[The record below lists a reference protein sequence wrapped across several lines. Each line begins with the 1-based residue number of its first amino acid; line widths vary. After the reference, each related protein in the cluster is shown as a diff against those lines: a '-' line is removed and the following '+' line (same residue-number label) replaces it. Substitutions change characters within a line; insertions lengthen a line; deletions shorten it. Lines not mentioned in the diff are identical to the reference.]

1 MLRDRDIL
9 QEMPVL
15 DGRQEWEEWFEN
27 LSPAE
32 RQELKGIADLL
43 PRCGPMEGPQRAAFN
58 STAKVVGYGGA
69 AGGGKTGLIAL
80 LALLEQTRSLVV
92 RYDGKQLRGFVD
104 DVIQFYGSTTGLNR
118 QAGAF
123 YFNDRPHHM
132 LEWGGIGEPGTEL
145 VWQGRAHDF
154 IAADEVTQL
163 ALKKLIWLMTWLRTV
178 ERNQR
183 CRALFTF
190 NPPGAED
197 DDGGGTIPSGTWVLD
212 YFAPWINERHPN
224 PAEPGEIR
232 YFLTNKEGENQE
244 VDSPDPV
251 EIKLKDK
258 IFIQEPQSR
267 TFYPATVQDN
277 VHLRGTD
284 YEQTLL
290 QHPEPLR
297 SQMLLGDFRSGIVDH
312 PSQVI
317 PSKWVDEA
325 MDRWTPQGQR
335 DHMMSA
341 LGVDVARGG
350 RAFTVLAP
358 RHKFWW
364 GKLQRHR
371 GLETPDGDTTAGLCV
386 QSVKNAAWICI
397 DANGI
402 GSSPYDSLKRANTRV
417 HGIKGQ
423 QRKGLKRL
431 PGDKPYNLRTWLY
444 FCLRHILDP
453 KFGFLP
459 ALPPDNRLRSDL
471 IAPKYSIVNGGFALM
486 ESKEEIR
493 ARLKRSTD
501 DGDAV
506 TLACYN
512 IFTESETERLNAAPP
527 VKRMGELPDAWNPD
541 LYADNQWMN
550 L

>member
-1 MLRDRDIL
+1 
-9 QEMPVL
+9 MPVL

-58 STAKVVGYGGA
+58 SKALVTGYGGA

-80 LALLEQTRSLVV
+80 LALLEHTRSLII
-92 RYDGKQLRGFVD
+92 RYDGKQLRGFID

-118 QAGAF
+118 QSGSF
-123 YFNDRPHHM
+123 YFSDRKGHM
-132 LEWGGIGEPGTEL
+132 LEWGGIGEPGSEF

-163 ALKKLIWLMTWLRTV
+163 ALKKLIWLMTWLRTT
-178 ERNQR
+178 EKGQR
-183 CRALFTF
+183 CRVLWTF

-197 DDGGGTIPSGTWVLD
+197 DETGKIPSGTWVINF
-212 YFAPWINERHPN
+212 FAPWIDERHPN
-224 PAEPGEIR
+224 PAAPGELR
-232 YFLTNKEGENQE
+232 YFLTDPEGESQE
-244 VDSPDPV
+244 VDGPEPV

-258 IFIQEPQSR
+258 VFMQEPQPR

-277 VHLRGTD
+277 EHLRGTN
-284 YEQTLL
+284 YEQVLL

-312 PSQVI
+312 PKQVI
-317 PSKWVDEA
+317 PTAWVDA
-325 MDRWTPQGQR
+325 AQDRWTPEGEQR
-335 DHMMSA
+335 NLMSA
-341 LGVDVARGG
+341 MGVDVARGG
-350 RAFTVLAP
+350 RAFTVFAR

-364 GKLQRHR
+364 NRQLRHR
-371 GLETPDGDTTAGLCV
+371 GLDTPDGDITAGLV
-386 QSVKNAAWICI
+386 IQAVRNAAWICI

-402 GSSPYDSLKRANTRV
+402 GSSPYDSLKRANARV
-417 HGIKGQ
+417 HGLMVQK
-423 QRKGLKRL
+423 RKGLKKL
-431 PGDKPYNLRTWLY
+431 PGEMKIYNLRTWLY

-459 ALPPDNRLRSDL
+459 ELPPDNRLRSDL
-471 IAPKYSIVNGGFALM
+471 IAPHYSIVQGGFALM
-486 ESKEEIR
+486 ESKEELQD
-493 ARLKRSTD
+493 RLKRSTD

-506 TLACYN
+506 ALSCFN
-512 IFTESETERLNAAPP
+512 IFLEPETERMTTVPP
-527 VKRMGELPDAWNPD
+527 PKRMGELPDAWNPD